1 LNGETA
7 TNAGLQVDREWV
19 EVVVTRR
26 MKRAIP
32 WVIAIVAVIAA
43 GASFLEMQKA
53 RERYRQLAQ
62 SPLLRE
68 HLHRDVR
75 EFMIKAALAGLDQPI
90 VVLGDSI
97 TEMARLPESIDDRP
111 VVNAGIGGASISDF
125 EAIAPRILGG
135 VSPSI
140 LVVALGANDVG
151 SSVVTRD
158 YTALL
163 VRLKRLAPRL
173 ISIAAPNAALV
184 NEGIKAAATIEG
196 VEFVD
201 IPLPRDSTLSDHIHL
216 TREASHAWVAGMA
229 AAIK

>member
-1 LNGETA
+1 
-7 TNAGLQVDREWV
+7 
-19 EVVVTRR
+19 

-43 GASFLEMQKA
+43 GVSFSEMKKA
-53 RERYRQLAQ
+53 REQYVQLAQ

-97 TEMARLPESIDDRP
+97 TEMARLPESIGDRP

-125 EAIAPRILGG
+125 EAIAPQILDG
-135 VSPSI
+135 VSPAI
-140 LVVALGANDVG
+140 LIVALGVNDVG
-151 SSVVTRD
+151 SAVVKRN

-163 VRLKRLAPRL
+163 VKLKKLAPRL

-184 NEGIKAAATIEG
+184 NEGIKAAATTEG
-196 VEFVD
+196 VQFVD
-201 IPLPRDSTLSDHIHL
+201 IPLPRGSTLSDHIHL
-216 TREASHAWVAGMA
+216 TREASQAWVAGMV